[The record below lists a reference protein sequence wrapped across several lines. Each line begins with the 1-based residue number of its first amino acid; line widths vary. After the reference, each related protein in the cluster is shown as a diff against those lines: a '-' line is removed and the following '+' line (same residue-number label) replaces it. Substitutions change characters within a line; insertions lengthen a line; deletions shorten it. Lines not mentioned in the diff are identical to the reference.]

1 MKSLGKIVKFIKTDI
16 WRLRI
21 SQLSKGKSFWI
32 RRLRII
38 LLALRGFNEN
48 RCSLKASALTYYS
61 LLSIVPLVAM
71 AFAIAKGFGFE
82 KLLEKQIY
90 STFAGQ
96 DEIAKQ
102 IMAFAHSF
110 LESAGGG
117 IIAGIGVAALFWT
130 VIKVFGYIETS
141 LNDIWGVKDGRSFG
155 RRISDYLSMMLICP
169 ILFIIS
175 NAASVFMFG
184 HIEDLMQHLPL
195 LSDYASITASFSKAF
210 LFLSTWLL
218 FSFIYI
224 FMPNTKVRIKS
235 GIIGGIIA
243 GSIYLVVQ
251 MIYIRFQ
258 IGVASYGAIYGSFA
272 ALPLFLVWLHLSWLI
287 VLLGAEISFAEQ
299 NVDTYEYEP
308 DCLKVSYNFK
318 LLLSLK
324 IAHLCVRN
332 FLRENAIPL
341 TSEQISKRL
350 EAPIRLVQQL
360 LYDLVQSRILSEVR
374 LKKMRSIGYQ
384 PASDTS
390 HLTIFNV
397 KHALENHGIDK
408 IPIKGSDELSVLSKT
423 LSSFANMIERSSDN
437 ILLKDI

>member
-1 MKSLGKIVKFIKTDI
+1 MNSFGEIVSSIIKFIKTDI

-21 SQLSKGKSFWI
+21 SSLSKGKSFWI
-32 RRLRII
+32 RRLRIV

-71 AFAIAKGFGFE
+71 AFAISKGFGFE

-117 IIAGIGVAALFWT
+117 IIAGIGVGALFWT

-141 LNDIWGVKDGRSFG
+141 LNDIWGVKEGRSFG
-155 RRISDYLSMMLICP
+155 RRISDYLSMMLVCP
-169 ILFIIS
+169 ILFIMS
-175 NAASVFMFG
+175 NAASVFLFG
-184 HIEDLMQHLPL
+184 HIKEIMKALPVL
-195 LSDYASITASFSKAF
+195 QDYATATSSLSKVF

-218 FSFIYI
+218 FSFVYI

-235 GIIGGIIA
+235 GIIGGIIG

-258 IGVASYGAIYGSFA
+258 IGAVSYGAIYGSFA

-308 DCLKVSYNFK
+308 DCLQVSHNFK
-318 LLLSLK
+318 QLLAIR
-324 IAHLCVRN
+324 IAHLCIKN
-332 FLRENAIPL
+332 FSKDDSTPL
-341 TSEQISKRL
+341 TSIQISKNL
-350 EAPIRLVQQL
+350 ETPIRLVQEI
-360 LYDLVQSRILSEVR
+360 LYDLTQSKILSEVR
-374 LKKMRSIGYQ
+374 LKRGRTIGYQ
-384 PASDTS
+384 PASDIAHIS
-390 HLTIFNV
+390 I
-397 KHALENHGIDK
+397 
-408 IPIKGSDELSVLSKT
+408 
-423 LSSFANMIERSSDN
+423 
-437 ILLKDI
+437 